1 VNYWPR
7 TPKFKENIV
16 GFLRGKRAL
25 IVGLASNRSI
35 AYGIAKAFHEQGA
48 ELAFTY
54 QNEKLKER
62 VETMAA
68 EFNSKLTFPCD
79 VADDLEIQSAI
90 EQLNSRWDK
99 LDILIH
105 SVAFAP
111 ADQIGGDYIE
121 HANRE
126 GFRIAHDISVYSLVG
141 LTKAALP
148 MMQETQGAVLTLSYY
163 GAEKAVPNYNV
174 MGIAKAS
181 LEASVRYLAASLGPK
196 GLRVNAI
203 SAGPIKTLASAGI
216 KDFRK
221 IQNAYATITP
231 LRRNITAEEVGN
243 TAAFLCSDLAS
254 GITGEVVHVDAGY
267 HAVSMAG
274 LSE

>member
-1 VNYWPR
+1 M
-7 TPKFKENIV
+7 
-16 GFLRGKRAL
+16 GFLKGKKAL

-35 AYGIAKAFHEQGA
+35 AYGIAQAFHEQGA

-54 QNEKLKER
+54 QNEKLQER

-68 EFNSKLTFPCD
+68 EFNSTLTCPCD
-79 VADDLEIQSAI
+79 VAKDDEIKTTFDYLRSH
-90 EQLNSRWDK
+90 WDH
-99 LDILIH
+99 LDILVH

-111 ADQIGGDYIE
+111 ADQIAGDYIE

-126 GFRIAHDISVYSLVG
+126 GFRIAHDISAYSLVA
-141 LTKAALP
+141 LAQAALP
-148 MMQETQGAVLTLSYY
+148 MMLNTHGSIMTLSYF

-181 LEASVRYLAASLGPK
+181 LEAAVRYLAASLGPR
-196 GLRVNAI
+196 GLRVNAV
-203 SAGPIKTLASAGI
+203 SAGPIRTLAASGI

-221 IQNAYATITP
+221 FQTAYANVSP
-231 LRRNITAEEVGN
+231 LKRNITAEEVGN

-267 HAVSMAG
+267 HAVSMTG
-274 LSE
+274 PTE

>member
-1 VNYWPR
+1 M
-7 TPKFKENIV
+7 
-16 GFLRGKRAL
+16 GFLKGKKAL

-54 QNEKLKER
+54 QNEKLQNR

-68 EFNSKLTFPCD
+68 DFNSNLTFPCD
-79 VADDLEIQSAI
+79 VASDIEIQSLF
-90 EQLNSRWDK
+90 EQLGTSWDN
-99 LDILIH
+99 LDILVH

-111 ADQIGGDYIE
+111 ADQISGDFVDSV
-121 HANRE
+121 NRD
-126 GFRIAHDISVYSLVG
+126 GFHMAHDISAYSLVA
-141 LTKAALP
+141 LSKAALP
-148 MMQETQGAVLTLSYY
+148 MMLETNGAILTLSYY

-181 LEASVRYLAASLGPK
+181 LEASVRYLAASLGPR

-203 SAGPIKTLASAGI
+203 SAGPIRTLAAAGI

-221 IQNAYATITP
+221 MQAAYANTTP
-231 LRRNITAEEVGN
+231 LRRNVSAEEVGN

-254 GITGEVVHVDAGY
+254 GITAEVVHVDAGY
-267 HAVSMAG
+267 HAVAMSN
-274 LSE
+274 LE

>member
-1 VNYWPR
+1 M
-7 TPKFKENIV
+7 
-16 GFLRGKRAL
+16 GFLTGKKAL

-62 VETMAA
+62 VESMAA
-68 EFNSKLTFPCD
+68 EFNSTLTYPCD
-79 VADDLEIQSAI
+79 VASDDDISQVFAELGKSW
-90 EQLNSRWDK
+90 NK
-99 LDILIH
+99 LDVLIH

-111 ADQIGGDYIE
+111 ADQIAGDYIE
-121 HANRE
+121 NATRE
-126 GFRIAHDISVYSLVG
+126 GFQIAHDISAYSLVA
-141 LTKAALP
+141 LSKAALP
-148 MMQETQGAVLTLSYY
+148 LMQETQGSVLTLSYY

-181 LEASVRYLAASLGPK
+181 LEAAVRYLAASLGPR

-203 SAGPIKTLASAGI
+203 SAGPIRTLAAAGI

-221 IQNAYATITP
+221 LQSAYADVTP
-231 LRRNITAEEVGN
+231 LKRNITAAEVGN

-267 HAVSMAG
+267 HAVTMSG
-274 LSE
+274 VVGD

>member
-1 VNYWPR
+1 M
-7 TPKFKENIV
+7 
-16 GFLRGKRAL
+16 GFLSGKKAL

-35 AYGIAKAFHEQGA
+35 AYGIAQAFHEQGA

-68 EFNSKLTFPCD
+68 EFNSTLTFPCD
-79 VADDLEIQSAI
+79 VASDAEIKTVFSQLSA
-90 EQLNSRWDK
+90 QWQK
-99 LDILIH
+99 LDILVH

-111 ADQIGGDYIE
+111 ADQISGDYVT
-121 HANRE
+121 HASRE
-126 GFRIAHDISVYSLVG
+126 GFRIAHDISAYSLVA
-141 LTKAALP
+141 LAQAALP
-148 MMQETQGAVLTLSYY
+148 MMEETQGSILTLSYF

-181 LEASVRYLAASLGPK
+181 LEAAVRYLAASLGPR

-203 SAGPIKTLASAGI
+203 SAGPIRTLAAAGI

-221 IQNAYATITP
+221 FQTAYAQVTP
-231 LRRNITAEEVGN
+231 LKRNVTKEEVGN
-243 TAAFLCSDLAS
+243 TAAFLCSDLSS

-267 HAVSMAG
+267 HAVSMAD

>member
-1 VNYWPR
+1 M
-7 TPKFKENIV
+7 
-16 GFLRGKRAL
+16 GFLTGKKIL

-35 AYGIAKAFHEQGA
+35 AYGIAKACHEQGA

-54 QNEKLKER
+54 QGEKLQER

-68 EFNSKLTFPCD
+68 EFGSKLTYPCD
-79 VADDLEIQSAI
+79 VASD
-90 EQLNSRWDK
+90 EQITEVFAQLGKHWTE
-99 LDILIH
+99 LDGLVH

-111 ADQIGGDYIE
+111 ADQIGGNYIE

-126 GFRIAHDISVYSLVG
+126 GFRIAHDISVYSLVA
-141 LTKAALP
+141 LAQAAYP
-148 MMQETQGAVLTLSYY
+148 MMANTQGSILTLSYY

-181 LEASVRYLAASLGPK
+181 LEAAVRYLAASVGPQ
-196 GLRVNAI
+196 GIRVNAI
-203 SAGPIKTLASAGI
+203 SAGPLRTLAAAGI

-221 IQNAYATITP
+221 MQTAYAAVTP
-231 LRRNITAEEVGN
+231 LKRNITIEEVGN
-243 TAAFLCSDLAS
+243 TAAFLCSSLAS

-267 HAVSMAG
+267 HAVTMS
-274 LSE
+274 SIEE